1 MDLQKA
7 AATLSDKYVQELIEC
22 LTANGED
29 PTAIAIRAFLDI
41 AKTAYQNGFVEGFNR
56 GSNSGPKRPQYRP
69 NKQSES

>member
-1 MDLQKA
+1 MDLQKTA
-7 AATLSDKYVQELIEC
+7 AMLSDSYVNELTEC

-41 AKTAYQNGFVEGFNR
+41 AKTAYQNGFIEGFNQ
-56 GSNSGPKRPQYRP
+56 GSSSRPKRPQYRL